1 MLKIKGSSRQ
11 ISDFWPAGKKLD
23 FFKISANN
31 VDYQLM
37 QPSIIDRS
45 EQVIRGGSV
54 A

>member
-1 MLKIKGSSRQ
+1 MLEIKRSLRQ
-11 ISDFWPAGKKLD
+11 FSGICHTGKLLD

>member
-1 MLKIKGSSRQ
+1 MLKIKGSSRRF
-11 ISDFWPAGKKLD
+11 SDFWHNGKKLD

-37 QPSIIDRS
+37 QSSIIDRS